1 MNERWG
7 HGISDISTFSLY
19 PGKNLGAYGDAGIIT
34 TNNKNLYMRIQ
45 SIRNIERLK
54 IWSQTIGFNNRMD
67 TIQAAIL
74 SHKIKFLR
82 ENNLKRQLI
91 SKKYFLKF

>member
-1 MNERWG
+1 
-7 HGISDISTFSLY
+7 
-19 PGKNLGAYGDAGIIT
+19 
-34 TNNKNLYMRIQ
+34 
-45 SIRNIERLK
+45 
-54 IWSQTIGFNNRMD
+54 MD

-91 SKKYFLKF
+91 SKKYFSKILNKKIEFINYSKNSVYHQFVVKVKNRNKFLNYLKLNKIEYGLHYTYNKSNEIL